1 MTLKKG
7 RVDLSGLVVVVRKV
21 MLAHDDLE
29 VRRTHRGPAGL
40 DGPVGA
46 VGGCEDVPEVFRK
59 LDNKVSPLI
68 CMFDD

>member
-1 MTLKKG
+1 
-7 RVDLSGLVVVVRKV
+7 